1 MITVSD
7 LLSAACGNR
16 LSAAK
21 RFTTS
26 VLGDFCDRK
35 DTIITKDFLPL
46 LANELESSKSVFD
59 RIVALATLGSLSVEE
74 VVPILLPVIRGN
86 GNHDD
91 TAERVRAIL
100 SLSRV
105 VFTAPE
111 KVGSKTYKI

>member
-1 MITVSD
+1 MMTVSD
-7 LLSAACGNR
+7 LLSTACGNN

-21 RFTTS
+21 RFSVS

-35 DTIITKDFLPL
+35 DTIITKDFLPF
-46 LANELESSKSVFD
+46 LANELESSSSVFD
-59 RIVALATLGSLSVEE
+59 RIVALSAVGSLSVEE
-74 VVPILLPVIRGN
+74 VVPILLPVLRGN
-86 GNHDD
+86 GHHDD

-111 KVGSKTYKI
+111 KVN